1 MKVLINDI
9 EYFPITP
16 FEEEPCAFNILIR
29 NARSGF
35 DETLDHAAYSIGISK
50 SHLWSLEQ
58 GTTEPRLATLQKI
71 LKYYGIPF
79 EKIL

>member
-1 MKVLINDI
+1 MKVLIDGT
-9 EYFPITP
+9 EYIPRIQ
-16 FEEEPCAFNILIR
+16 FEDEPLEFNILIVQ
-29 NARSGF
+29 ARKSF
-35 DETLDHAAYSIGISK
+35 NETLDHAAYNIGISK

-58 GTTEPRLATLQKI
+58 GTTDPQLKTLQKI